1 MPHFRNALSI
11 WPSLLSKSFA
21 VIRSGISLF
30 YYIIAKNF
38 TTIITKL
45 HRLLNKNFQET
56 FKQKKYL
63 CTEDRMILA
72 QKLDLTDEQ
81 IKVSIYD

>member
-1 MPHFRNALSI
+1 M
-11 WPSLLSKSFA
+11 
-21 VIRSGISLF
+21 
-30 YYIIAKNF
+30 IAKNF
-38 TTIITKL
+38 TTIIIKTQSFQSLKMP
-45 HRLLNKNFQET
+45 NFQIFQET

-81 IKVSIYD
+81 IKV